1 MANLAGSTIDVVT
14 DAVHRAIEAR
24 VKEAIDAEI
33 EKAKGEIE
41 KAKSKADAQKTLD
54 RIKLR
59 VSERVCDPA
68 VFDRMSALVSTRF
81 QEA

>member
-1 MANLAGSTIDVVT
+1 VANLAGSTIDVVT

-41 KAKSKADAQKTLD
+41 KRIRGDAATIAATVLRRFSMERFGETLRIEIDFKNAK
-54 RIKLR
+54 
-59 VSERVCDPA
+59 
-68 VFDRMSALVSTRF
+68 
-81 QEA
+81 